1 MLLRY
6 FLAWF
11 GMLLLAMINGGVRDA
26 VYAPIVGALPAH
38 QLATAMLLILFI
50 VCIRTVMLY
59 WPIASA
65 RRAWIIGGMWSILT
79 LAFEFG
85 IGRFVLGRP
94 WSALLHDFDLLAGRV
109 WVFIPLWVFLAPVIL
124 MRMKERRHLVS

>member
-1 MLLRY
+1 
-6 FLAWF
+6 
-11 GMLLLAMINGGVRDA
+11 
-26 VYAPIVGALPAH
+26 
-38 QLATAMLLILFI
+38 
-50 VCIRTVMLY
+50 MLY

-79 LAFEFG
+79 LAFG

-94 WSALLHDFDLLAGRV
+94 WSTLLHDFDLLAGRV